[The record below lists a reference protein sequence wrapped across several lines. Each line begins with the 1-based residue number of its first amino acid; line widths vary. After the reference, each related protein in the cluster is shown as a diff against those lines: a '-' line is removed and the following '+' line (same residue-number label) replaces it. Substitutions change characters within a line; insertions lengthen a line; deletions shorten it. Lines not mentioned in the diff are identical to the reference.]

1 VVSTVFGDI
10 FRDDLKHSNG
20 PAGGGS
26 VLVGQSAVLSRVY
39 STAGLF
45 CGQPIGSAAT
55 LSAMQM
61 KHATSGA
68 SFYFSRTCT
77 RHARSIVRIGCDG
90 GGKIRFLSS
99 SSARRPARA
108 PLPERPFSSRPLY
121 IQSATCMFCSADTF
135 PLVAAEAMATE
146 MSSAAA
152 GGCRAALRRHRTP
165 SLWTAWPRRLL
176 EGRELA
182 PRPG

>member
-1 VVSTVFGDI
+1 MVSTVFGDI

-68 SFYFSRTCT
+68 SFLF
-77 RHARSIVRIGCDG
+77 HA
-90 GGKIRFLSS
+90 
-99 SSARRPARA
+99 PARGM
-108 PLPERPFSSRPLY
+108 LDRLFGLDV
-121 IQSATCMFCSADTF
+121 M
-135 PLVAAEAMATE
+135 
-146 MSSAAA
+146 
-152 GGCRAALRRHRTP
+152 GGAKY
-165 SLWTAWPRRLL
+165 
-176 EGRELA
+176 GF
-182 PRPG
+182 